1 MTGAYGEGVFGA
13 WPVHES
19 RWPGLW
25 VEQPG
30 DEGSA
35 VVFCAYCPMPHGWTE
50 PTQAEAQ
57 AAAARHADTLTLA
70 AAVDPAYAVA
80 QTMIVRAMP
89 KGAHRPASPSRYRG
103 GVIEAVTHGVDV
115 RPSED
120 ELEAR
125 RFDRDYRKAARE
137 AARARRAPEYE
148 ARDHARRAVTKAAE
162 IARKREQRE
171 AAREA
176 RKVEREELRQ
186 ARVAQRQA
194 DRNASRKARVV
205 TPRPKPAPKPP
216 KPRATPKAAGQA
228 KAEYRARLVT
238 NARPEDVAEVQR
250 RIDAGQRLPD
260 IATETGISREALS
273 AWSKADLIQT
283 RTGPRPGD
291 LRKREQMG
299 QARDLHMQG
308 WGVVEIARRV
318 GVSRATVRVWRDAGH
333 LGKEAA

>member
-1 MTGAYGEGVFGA
+1 MTGAAYGEGVFGA

-30 DEGSA
+30 DDGSA
-35 VVFCAYCPMPHGWTE
+35 VVFCAYCPTPHGWTE

-57 AAAARHADTLTLA
+57 AAAARHADALTIA
-70 AAVDPAYAVA
+70 AAIDPAYSVA
-80 QTMIVRAMP
+80 QTIIVRAMP

-103 GVIEAVTHGVDV
+103 GVLAAVTNGEDV

-125 RFDRDYRKAARE
+125 RFDRDYRKATRE

-148 ARDHARRAVTKAAE
+148 ARDHARKAVTRAAE

-176 RKVEREELRQ
+176 REVERAEQRQARKVERA
-186 ARVAQRQA
+186 ARA
-194 DRNASRKARVV
+194 AREA

-216 KPRATPKAAGQA
+216 KPPKPRAAPKAPGQA

-250 RIDAGQRLPD
+250 RIDAGQRMPD

-273 AWSKADLIQT
+273 AWSKHDLIQT
-283 RTGPRPGD
+283 RNGSRPGD
-291 LRKREQMG
+291 LRKREQMA
-299 QARDLHMQG
+299 QARELHMQG
-308 WGVVEIARRV
+308 LGVVEIARRV
-318 GVSRATVRVWRDAGH
+318 GVSRATVRVWRDAGR
-333 LGKEAA
+333 LGREAA